1 MNNYGTNYKIKIAKD
16 YKDLNLSKN
25 DLYMVDY
32 KLLTKCSENLWNS
45 LLNKNNKDT
54 KNEIMDNIF
63 DNEISLSEEEFDFIK
78 KQKEELD

>member
-1 MNNYGTNYKIKIAKD
+1 
-16 YKDLNLSKN
+16 
-25 DLYMVDY
+25 MVDF

>member
-1 MNNYGTNYKIKIAKD
+1 MNNYGTNYKIKIEKD

-25 DLYMVDY
+25 DLYMVDF

-54 KNEIMDNIF
+54 KVEMMDNIF

>member
-1 MNNYGTNYKIKIAKD
+1 MNNYGANYKIKIAKD

-63 DNEISLSEEEFDFIK
+63 DNEISLS
-78 KQKEELD
+78 

>member
-1 MNNYGTNYKIKIAKD
+1 MNNYGTNYKIKIEKD

-25 DLYMVDY
+25 DLYMVDF

-54 KNEIMDNIF
+54 KVEMMDNIF
-63 DNEISLSEEEFDFIK
+63 DNEISLSEEEIDFIK

>member
-1 MNNYGTNYKIKIAKD
+1 
-16 YKDLNLSKN
+16 
-25 DLYMVDY
+25 MVDY